1 MDNKWYVY
9 AHINKTNGNVY
20 VGITSQKLSERFR
33 NGNGYKKSTYFW
45 RAIEKYGWD
54 GFKHIV
60 VAKDLSEQSAKEIE
74 RIVISSLKGQS
85 IPLYNLTIGGEGMAG
100 SRISE
105 DSIEKIR
112 NALKGRPKTESHR
125 QKLSESR
132 KGRFAGKDNPNYG
145 HHLSDEAK
153 RRIGDARRG
162 PKNSNFGKAGQE
174 TTASK
179 RVAQYSLDGQL
190 IAEYPS
196 LSEASR
202 VSGIGLSG
210 ISKCCRGS
218 FSQSQGYIWKFTN
231 NKEAIGNEQLYG

>member
-1 MDNKWYVY
+1 MDGKWCVY
-9 AHINKTNGNVY
+9 AHINKANGNVY

-45 RAIEKYGWD
+45 RAIEKYGWN

-60 VAKDLSEQSAKEIE
+60 VAKGLSEQSAKEIE
-74 RIVISSLKGQS
+74 RIVISSLKSQS

-100 SRISE
+100 SHISQ
-105 DSIEKIR
+105 DSIWKIR
-112 NALKGRPKTESHR
+112 DALRGRPKTESHK
-125 QKLSESR
+125 QKLSESLR
-132 KGRFAGKDNPNYG
+132 GHYIGKDNPNYG
-145 HHLSDEAK
+145 HHHSDDVK

-162 PKNSNFGKAGQE
+162 SKNINFGKAGQE

-179 RVAQYSLDGQL
+179 RVVQCSLDGKL

-202 VSGIGLSG
+202 ITGIGLSG

-218 FSQSQGYIWKFTN
+218 FTQSHGYVWKFVN
-231 NKEAIGNEQLYG
+231 KNKEVV

>member
-1 MDNKWYVY
+1 MDKKWSVY
-9 AHINKTNGNVY
+9 AHINKANGDVY
-20 VGITSQKLSERFR
+20 IGITSQKLSERFR
-33 NGNGYKKSTYFW
+33 NGNGYKKSIYFW

-60 VAKDLSEQSAKEIE
+60 VARDLSEGSAKEIE
-74 RIVISSLKGQS
+74 RIVISSLKDQS
-85 IPLYNLTIGGEGMAG
+85 IRLYNLTAGGEGMAG
-100 SRISE
+100 SHMSE
-105 DSIEKIR
+105 EAIEKIR
-112 NALKGRPKTESHR
+112 NALRGRPKTESHK

-132 KGRFAGKDNPNYG
+132 KGRFTGKDNPNYG
-145 HHLSDEAK
+145 HHLTDEAK

-162 PKNSNFGKAGQE
+162 SKNSNFGKAGQQ

-179 RVAQYSLDGQL
+179 YVAQYSLDGKL
-190 IAEYPS
+190 IAKYPS

-218 FSQSQGYIWKFTN
+218 FSQSHGYIWKFAN
-231 NKEAIGNEQLYG
+231 NKEAEGNE